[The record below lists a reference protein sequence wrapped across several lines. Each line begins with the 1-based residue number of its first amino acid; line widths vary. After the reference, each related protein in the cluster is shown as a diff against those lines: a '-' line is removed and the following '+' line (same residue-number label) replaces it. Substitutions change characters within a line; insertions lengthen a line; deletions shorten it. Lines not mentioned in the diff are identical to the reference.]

1 MSREPIIR
9 TVPMMSDLNTNYHIF
24 GGWVLAQMDIAG
36 GIVSSR
42 VAKGK
47 VATVAIE
54 AMKFY
59 EPIKVGDVVTCYAE
73 PSKIGNTS
81 VHIHIQ
87 VYATR
92 RDEEKDIL
100 VTDGTYIFVAL
111 DDDNKPRKIPKD

>member
-1 MSREPIIR
+1 
-9 TVPMMSDLNTNYHIF
+9 MSDLNTNYHIF

-59 EPIKVGDVVTCYAE
+59 EPIMVGDVVTCYAE
-73 PSKIGNTS
+73 PSKIGTTS
-81 VHIHIQ
+81 VHIHIE
-87 VYATR
+87 VFVTR
-92 RDEEKDIL
+92 RGTNKEIM
-100 VTDGTYIFVAL
+100 VTDGTYVFVAL
-111 DDDNKPRKIPKD
+111 DDDGKPRKIPKE